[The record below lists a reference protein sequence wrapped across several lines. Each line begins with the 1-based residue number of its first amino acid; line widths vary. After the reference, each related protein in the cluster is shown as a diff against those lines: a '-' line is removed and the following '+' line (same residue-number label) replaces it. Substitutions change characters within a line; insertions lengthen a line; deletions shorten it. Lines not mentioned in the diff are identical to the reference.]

1 MPTDREPRRVPA
13 ARSERSPDAA
23 ARERTAHRL
32 LALTREMVELGQAG
46 DWPAFA
52 AREQERQQLSS
63 ELFASPVPRAA
74 APVVADC
81 IRRVLDLDQE
91 LFTLTETHR
100 DEAARAL
107 KDRQRG
113 QRAANAYRRFSR

>member
-1 MPTDREPRRVPA
+1 MPAE
-13 ARSERSPDAA
+13 RSEHTLDAA
-23 ARERTAHRL
+23 AREGIARRL
-32 LALTREMVELGQAG
+32 LALTREMVERGQAG

-52 AREQERQQLSS
+52 ARERERQQLSS

-107 KDRQRG
+107 KDMQRG
-113 QRAANAYRRFSR
+113 QQAASAYRRFSR